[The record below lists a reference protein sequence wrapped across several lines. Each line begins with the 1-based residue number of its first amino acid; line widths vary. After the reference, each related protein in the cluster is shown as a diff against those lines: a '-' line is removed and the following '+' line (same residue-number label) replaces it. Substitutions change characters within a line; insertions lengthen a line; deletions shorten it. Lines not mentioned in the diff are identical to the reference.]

1 MDNAIFGTS
10 VYGRVCF
17 YACVKDE
24 RTGGGKRFPLGAVCD
39 IPTST
44 AHLDLNVLGGVG
56 IASRHR
62 KHRPLRVISF

>member
-1 MDNAIFGTS
+1 MGVCAFMH
-10 VYGRVCF
+10 VLKMRGRLR
-17 YACVKDE
+17 E
-24 RTGGGKRFPLGAVCD
+24 RFPLGTVCD

-56 IASRHR
+56 IVGRHR